1 MKMTEAATQSN
12 LFKALAAAQL
22 EFGTPVKNCVNPAF
36 KSRYADLQ
44 ACLAACKPALNR
56 HGIFLCQRISSDSS
70 TVSVETVVTHES
82 GETMS
87 SGVLTVPYVATKGNP
102 AQALGSART
111 YACRYSLCS
120 FLGIAADDDDD
131 GNGAG
136 AQQRQQ
142 APAFVLTED
151 MVDAA
156 KTEAAKGKAAYKA
169 FFMAQS
175 REFKLAL
182 KEQGWH
188 DRLIQMSEEVG
199 E

>member
-1 MKMTEAATQSN
+1 MTEATTTQGN
-12 LFKALAAAQL
+12 LFKALAAAQA
-22 EFGTPVKNCVNPAF
+22 EFQTPQKNCVNPAF

-44 ACLAACKPALNR
+44 SCLAAVKPALNR
-56 HGIFLCQRISSDSS
+56 HGIFLCQRICSDAASV
-70 TVSVETVVTHES
+70 TVETVVTHES
-82 GETMS
+82 GETLS
-87 SGVLTVPYVATKGNP
+87 SGALTVPYVATKGNP

-131 GNGAG
+131 GNAAG
-136 AQQRQQ
+136 TQQRPQS
-142 APAFVLTED
+142 PAFVLTQD

-156 KTEAAKGKAAYKA
+156 KVEAAKGKAAYKA

-188 DRLIQMSEEVG
+188 DRLIQMAEEVG